1 MQKFLT
7 FLILIFLSNF
17 SFSENPEMQKLK
29 GAIEEFKGAINLPE
43 PEKMEDIWTEDA
55 IFMPQG
61 FEIIKGKKE
70 VVEIWKRNI
79 KSGFRTEGQEII
91 ELKISGDTAYEIGKH
106 LWTVKKEGEEI
117 KWHSSKYVHIWKK
130 EKDGKW
136 KLHLDIWN
144 SNP

>member
-1 MQKFLT
+1 MQKFLY

-17 SFSENPEMQKLK
+17 SLSENPEMQKLK
-29 GAIEEFKGAINLPE
+29 EAIEDFKGAINSPD
-43 PEKMEDIWTEDA
+43 PEKMEEIWTDDA

-70 VVEIWKRNI
+70 VVEVWKRNI
-79 KSGFRTEGQEII
+79 KNGFRTKDQKII
-91 ELKISGDTAYEIGKH
+91 EIEISGDTGYEVATH
-106 LWTVKKEGEEI
+106 FWTVKKEGEEI

-130 EKDGKW
+130 QKDGKW

-144 SNP
+144 VNP

>member
-1 MQKFLT
+1 MQKFLS
-7 FLILIFLSNF
+7 FLILILIPGF
-17 SFSENPEMQKLK
+17 SLSENPEMKRVK
-29 GAIEEFKGAINLPE
+29 EAIEEFKGAINLPN
-43 PEKMEDIWTEDA
+43 PEKMEEIWAEDA

-70 VVEIWKRNI
+70 IVEVWKRNI
-79 KSGFRTEGQEII
+79 KSGFRTKDQRIIEMEII
-91 ELKISGDTAYEIGKH
+91 GDTCYEVATH
-106 LWTVKKEGEEI
+106 LWAMVKEGEEI

-130 EKDGKW
+130 QKDGKW